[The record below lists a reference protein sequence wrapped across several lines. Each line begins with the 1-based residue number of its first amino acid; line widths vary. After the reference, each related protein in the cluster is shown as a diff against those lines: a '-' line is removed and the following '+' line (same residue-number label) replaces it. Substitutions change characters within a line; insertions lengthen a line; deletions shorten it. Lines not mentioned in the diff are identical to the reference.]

1 MHPHGHGLREEDA
14 AFHADMKLK
23 SRSLYHTKSFS
34 FLHGPTQALHPYYR
48 LIARTYIPRSQSPP
62 NRHIPPPLTPPPD
75 HNRIIIIDA
84 PRPIIRHAAQTP
96 KNIPNIIRR
105 RHPLRKRLIPP
116 VQNPLHHLHPR
127 QINILNRRLK
137 APLVRIEEIVRRR
150 LALVLPVEIRRRA
163 HDDDAAEIRE
173 VVDGAAEQR
182 FERGV
187 VFLRRGA
194 IQAAAVG
201 EERGRVLERARQD
214 GAAVVDVRGGDVAGD
229 DAGSGG
235 PRGVSRCQG
244 VVGAVGDGGGRVV
257 EGRRLREADG
267 DVSQGFVDF
276 EDFGAVDALGV
287 FRGDDAALR
296 DVACGEVCGDFARV
310 EFVLQGHW

>member
-116 VQNPLHHLHPR
+116 VQNPLHHLPPPDKYSESPAQSPPGPHRRDCTSPPR
-127 QINILNRRLK
+127 PRT
-137 APLVRIEEIVRRR
+137 A
-150 LALVLPVEIRRRA
+150 
-163 HDDDAAEIRE
+163 
-173 VVDGAAEQR
+173 
-182 FERGV
+182 
-187 VFLRRGA
+187 
-194 IQAAAVG
+194 
-201 EERGRVLERARQD
+201 GRNPTPCA
-214 GAAVVDVRGGDVAGD
+214 
-229 DAGSGG
+229 
-235 PRGVSRCQG
+235 
-244 VVGAVGDGGGRVV
+244 
-257 EGRRLREADG
+257 
-267 DVSQGFVDF
+267 
-276 EDFGAVDALGV
+276 
-287 FRGDDAALR
+287 
-296 DVACGEVCGDFARV
+296 
-310 EFVLQGHW
+310 